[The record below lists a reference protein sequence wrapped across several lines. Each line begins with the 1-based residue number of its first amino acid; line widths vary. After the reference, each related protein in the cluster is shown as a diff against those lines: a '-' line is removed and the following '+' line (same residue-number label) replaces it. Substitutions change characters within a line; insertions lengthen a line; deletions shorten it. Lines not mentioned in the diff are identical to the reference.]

1 MNVCEMNSI
10 SDKKWFR
17 TIRTITK
24 GLLHFPDEGNSP
36 AERYKILRRNMII
49 LMLLVT
55 VVPLFFMAIINYYEY
70 RRALKKEIVHPLR
83 VLVSKTKHSFELFLA
98 QRLSTVSFIASAYS
112 FEELANEE
120 TLRRIFRVTKQEF
133 RDFVDLG
140 LIDCHGTQV
149 SYVGPYK
156 LLGKNYADQ
165 SWFHEVKV
173 RGTYISDVF
182 MGYRKFPHVVIAV
195 QHLTDTGC
203 AWILRAT
210 IDTEKFDNLIA
221 SMGLDS
227 ESDAFLLNRS
237 GIFQTNSKFYGKIL
251 EKCPLHI
258 PPVSYETNVV
268 EQEDPQGREIFQA
281 STYFVHPSFILV
293 VVKPRSEV
301 LKSWYTLKSELFFLF
316 LAGIL
321 AIFLVVFKLTDIL
334 VKRIRDSDEK
344 REAALREIQHTQKLS
359 SIGRLA
365 AGVAHEIN
373 NPMAIVNEKAG
384 LMKDIIENIP
394 GFPQREK
401 FLSLVEAIL
410 QSVDRC
416 RAVTHRL
423 LGFAR
428 RIEVQVEVLD
438 LNDVIEE
445 VLGFLRKEAFHRNIE
460 IELHLPEHLPRIASD
475 RGQLQQVFLNILN
488 NAFAAVEDGGTVSIT
503 TWEKDSDTVAVSI
516 RDNGCGMSKETL
528 KHIFEPFFTSKREY
542 GTGLGLPITYGII
555 KKLGGDIEAQSKEG
569 EGTTFTVY
577 LPKKPKEEQ
586 KNEGV

>member
-1 MNVCEMNSI
+1 MSV
-10 SDKKWFR
+10 KRWFK
-17 TIRTITK
+17 IVAK
-24 GLLHFPDEGNSP
+24 GVLNFPEEGKSP
-36 AERYKILRRNMII
+36 AERYKVLRRNMII
-49 LMLLVT
+49 LMVLVT
-55 VVPLFFMAIINYYEY
+55 IVPLFFMAVINYYQY
-70 RRALKKEIVHPLR
+70 RKALKKEIVHPLS

-98 QRLSTVSFIASAYS
+98 ERLSTVSFIASAYS
-112 FEELANEE
+112 FEELADEK
-120 TLRRIFRVTKQEF
+120 TLNRIFRVTKQEF
-133 RDFVDLG
+133 KDFVDLG
-140 LIDCHGTQV
+140 LIDCNGMQV

-156 LLGKNYADQ
+156 LLGKDYADQ
-165 SWFHEVKV
+165 SWFQEVKV

-182 MGYRKFPHVVIAV
+182 MGYRKFPHIAIAV

-210 IDTEKFDNLIA
+210 IDTDKFDSLIA

-237 GIFQTNSKFYGKIL
+237 GIFQTNSKFYGKAL

-258 PPVSYETNVV
+258 PPVSYETNVI
-268 EQEDPQGREIFQA
+268 EQVDPQGREIFQA

-316 LAGIL
+316 LASIL
-321 AIFLVVFKLTDIL
+321 VIFLVVFKLTDIL
-334 VKRIRDSDEK
+334 VKRIKDSDEK
-344 REAALREIQHTQKLS
+344 REAAFREIQHTQKLS

-373 NPMAIVNEKAG
+373 NPMAIINEKAG
-384 LMKDIIENIP
+384 LMKDVIGHTPN
-394 GFPQREK
+394 FPQREK
-401 FLSLVEAIL
+401 FLSLIEAII

-416 RAVTHRL
+416 RVITHRL

-428 RIEVQVEVLD
+428 RMEVQIEELN

-445 VLGFLRKEAFHRNIE
+445 VLGFLKKEALHRNIE
-460 IELHLPEHLPRIASD
+460 IELHLQEDLPKIASD

-488 NAFAAVEDGGTVSIT
+488 NAFAAVEDGGRVFIT
-503 TWEKDSDTVAVSI
+503 SWEKDLNTVGVSI
-516 RDNGCGMSKETL
+516 QDNGCGMSEETL

-577 LPKKPKEEQ
+577 LPKKPKEE
-586 KNEGV
+586 